1 MELTRGVAVV
11 IAIVVVVAVV
21 TITVAIM
28 ATELDPRAIQRRDRL
43 AMEPER
49 DAGQNDILEVE
60 RVLDRPDQEAGV
72 VTVRLELADE
82 ARVSRQLTAA
92 TTTPTG
98 HIHDRDVGARGA
110 RAAFAVV
117 AEERHH
123 VVSGLRGAGRPRERC
138 RVVAVIGERRSLGQ

>member
-72 VTVRLELADE
+72 VTVRLELADG
-82 ARVSRQLTAA
+82 ARFSRQLTPATAA
-92 TTTPTG
+92 TTT
-98 HIHDRDVGARGA
+98 
-110 RAAFAVV
+110 
-117 AEERHH
+117 
-123 VVSGLRGAGRPRERC
+123 AGP
-138 RVVAVIGERRSLGQ
+138 I

>member
-1 MELTRGVAVV
+1 MELTRGVAGV

-21 TITVAIM
+21 TMTVAIM
-28 ATELDPRAIQRRDRL
+28 ATELDLRAIQRRDRL

-72 VTVRLELADE
+72 VTVRFQLADE
-82 ARVSRQLTAA
+82 ARFSRQLSAATAA
-92 TTTPTG
+92 TTTG

-110 RAAFAVV
+110 RAAFAVI

-138 RVVAVIGERRSLGQ
+138 RVVAVI